1 MYKKLFVAIAAL
13 VLFATSAQA
22 QRNKGLT
29 VIDALGILSAGGNT
43 LVGPAIK
50 SNVQFSNELV
60 FSFDYFSANN
70 GSQFGTTR
78 DICIT
83 VIYFGNN
90 PPNLRFFNENGT
102 SGYPGDTSNV
112 LDEWNQQER
121 SQGHCVL
128 GVNAIHTQ
136 CQQGNDGATCSF
148 AYRIDEWNPD
158 VAP

>member
-1 MYKKLFVAIAAL
+1 MHKKLFFAIAAL

-50 SNVQFSNELV
+50 SDVQFSNEVV
-60 FSFDYFSANN
+60 FSFNPFG
-70 GSQFGTTR
+70 GSQFGNAR

-83 VIYFGNN
+83 VIYFGDN
-90 PPNLRFFNENGT
+90 PPIIRFFNENGGT
-102 SGYPGDTSNV
+102 GYPGDTSNV
-112 LDEWNQQER
+112 LDEWDQQER
-121 SQGHCVL
+121 SEGRCVF
-128 GVNAIHTQ
+128 GVGAIHTQ

>member
-29 VIDALGILSAGGNT
+29 ALDVLGVLSAGGNT

-50 SNVQFSNELV
+50 SNVQFSNEGV
-60 FSFDYFSANN
+60 FTFNPTN
-70 GSQFGTTR
+70 GSQFGNTR

-83 VIYFGNN
+83 VIYFGDN
-90 PPNLRFFNENGT
+90 PPIIRFFNENGAT
-102 SGYPGDTSNV
+102 GWPGDTSNV
-112 LDEWNQQER
+112 VMEWVMEENER
-121 SQGHCVL
+121 ASGQCL
-128 GVNAIHTQ
+128 FGVGAIHAGCTN
-136 CQQGNDGATCSF
+136 GSETCAF
-148 AYRIDEWNPD
+148 GYRIDEWDPP